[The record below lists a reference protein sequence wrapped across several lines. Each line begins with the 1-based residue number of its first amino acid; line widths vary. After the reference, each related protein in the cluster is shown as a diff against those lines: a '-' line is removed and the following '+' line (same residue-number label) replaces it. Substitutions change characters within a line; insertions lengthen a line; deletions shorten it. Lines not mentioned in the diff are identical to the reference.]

1 MTHGIIIGLSPK
13 ERLWQDEEAI
23 ATIYRNLGSKTAEQV
38 ISRAIAEVAV
48 AMAGVAA
55 QVRLCDLADLPRHLR
70 RLQSLAENL
79 GLISL
84 AQVAGD
90 ARDCLLRRDDTAFGA
105 VFARLT
111 RVAEQSLSQRHD
123 LLDQSL
129 R

>member
-1 MTHGIIIGLSPK
+1 MTHGMIIGLSPK

-38 ISRAIAEVAV
+38 ISRAIAELAV
-48 AMAGVAA
+48 AMAGITA
-55 QVRLCDLADLPRHLR
+55 QVRLADLSDLARHLR

-90 ARDCLLRRDDTAFGA
+90 TRNCLELRDDTAFSA

-111 RVAEQSLSQRHD
+111 RVAEQSLALRHD